1 MENALSL
8 RTGHFRLCHSLLH
21 TIPQAFSSQSV
32 FFRGHFSRYTKIKG
46 AVTRNQLSSF
56 FSWFLR
62 FLTPHF
68 LGQTVKM
75 IIPTPIKKEDEPS
88 SSLAEFG
95 SAVVCPVFRTR
106 CTASRRLMGA
116 FLAIRLEVFATV
128 WSHYVTDLD
137 LPGNLRSNEFGQSAM
152 VLCASLH
159 LKNQEMIY
167 LGQTANS
174 LSLSL
179 MSNTRMP
186 VCKRTNCIHITARI
200 RPHRDSASCLIWVS
214 VAFSQEPQGW
224 SDERVHIQ
232 RHIVQYGMA
241 SFESPDAFWT

>member
-88 SSLAEFG
+88 PSLAEFG

-116 FLAIRLEVFATV
+116 FLAIRLEVFCHCV
-128 WSHYVTDLD
+128 VSLCHR
-137 LPGNLRSNEFGQSAM
+137 PRSTWKLEI
-152 VLCASLH
+152 
-159 LKNQEMIY
+159 K
-167 LGQTANS
+167 
-174 LSLSL
+174 
-179 MSNTRMP
+179 
-186 VCKRTNCIHITARI
+186 RI
-200 RPHRDSASCLIWVS
+200 RSVS
-214 VAFSQEPQGW
+214 HGVVRFIAFK
-224 SDERVHIQ
+224 
-232 RHIVQYGMA
+232 
-241 SFESPDAFWT
+241 ESRNDISWPNSELTVIITDV